1 MPSWSIHL
9 AIAKRVNHKLNLDKD
24 LFYYGNLLPDVDKGT
39 PISRD
44 EAHYDNHTIPFPNC
58 PKEHMID
65 IDLFLKDYKE
75 NLSNP
80 LILGYYCHLL
90 VDNFYNNEIYSNKWI
105 QDANNNIIGI
115 KLKNGKNLNI
125 GIEDKKGQKRKYKHK
140 DFELY
145 GKYLFK
151 EKKIELPKDGTTIKN
166 NIKYLKNRFVSDEL
180 VDYRLNYLNNGFIKF
195 NKLKFNELLFQHNYK
210 LFTKNELD
218 RIFDNCADMVL
229 KKIMELCKN
238 K

>member
-1 MPSWSIHL
+1 
-9 AIAKRVNHKLNLDKD
+9 
-24 LFYYGNLLPDVDKGT
+24 
-39 PISRD
+39 
-44 EAHYDNHTIPFPNC
+44 
-58 PKEHMID
+58 MID

-125 GIEDKKGQKRKYKHK
+125 GIEDKKRQKRKYKHK

-151 EKKIELPKDGTTIKN
+151 EKKIELPKDGITIKN

>member
-9 AIAKRVNHKLNLDKD
+9 AIAKRINDKLNLDKD
-24 LFYYGNLLPDVDKGT
+24 LFYYGNLLPDVDKST
-39 PISRD
+39 LISRD

-90 VDNFYNNEIYSNKWI
+90 ADNFYNNEIYSNKWI

-115 KLKNGKNLNI
+115 KLKNGKILNI
-125 GIEDKKGQKRKYKHK
+125 DIEDKKKT
-140 DFELY
+140 
-145 GKYLFK
+145 K
-151 EKKIELPKDGTTIKN
+151 EK
-166 NIKYLKNRFVSDEL
+166 V
-180 VDYRLNYLNNGFIKF
+180 
-195 NKLKFNELLFQHNYK
+195 
-210 LFTKNELD
+210 
-218 RIFDNCADMVL
+218 
-229 KKIMELCKN
+229 
-238 K
+238 

>member
-9 AIAKRVNHKLNLDKD
+9 AIAKKVNDKLNLDKD

-125 GIEDKKGQKRKYKHK
+125 GIEDKKRQKRKYKHK

-151 EKKIELPKDGTTIKN
+151 EKKIELPKDGITIKN